1 MRIPMRVRARI
12 RGCGMRTGAGEYE
25 CHLLLLMQCKT
36 LRLLN
41 LKSKQ
46 KSYGMNFYDM
56 QMTAPVDHTHSRIY
70 SLLKTNTYIFY
81 ICAWSIKVRN
91 AGGATTIKC
100 WLDTEWV
107 TAMELDWPRPFDCQF
122 AVFGPIFH
130 LSSAHHQFAMTV
142 GPPKGAVYRLYI
154 GCIYPS
160 SVGSRANKWNQE
172 SLLKGG
178 PALYTRTIRTPYFC
192 GA

>member
-1 MRIPMRVRARI
+1 MKAA
-12 RGCGMRTGAGEYE
+12 GYRTSIAG
-25 CHLLLLMQCKT
+25 
-36 LRLLN
+36 
-41 LKSKQ
+41 S
-46 KSYGMNFYDM
+46 FFW
-56 QMTAPVDHTHSRIY
+56 HTHCGIY

-142 GPPKGAVYRLYI
+142 GPPKGPVYRLYI

-178 PALYTRTIRTPYFC
+178 PALYTRTVRTPYFC